1 MNHCCDLMCAFLED
15 KRINVFYDEVFREYY
30 TKLRGGGGVLQR
42 FFYCPW
48 CGKKLPDSLRS
59 VYHELLWEKFGDDV
73 DIEDMDIPIE
83 FKTSLW
89 WDNADIDLE
98 YLIEKYKGDDKSC
111 PSE

>member
-15 KRINVFYDEVFREYY
+15 KRINVFYDEVLEN
-30 TKLRGGGGVLQR
+30 TIQSSGEGEGCCMR

-89 WDNADIDLE
+89 WEYADIDLNT
-98 YLIEKYKGDDKSC
+98 
-111 PSE
+111 